1 MWQAVDQH
9 QDGGSGVGSAD
20 ADVVQSA
27 VVAEAEFAVGCPMMS
42 RRTRACGSVL
52 GEVARGGF
60 GPGLIGSRGGA
71 AAEGAVRP
79 AAVVVGGELV
89 AEGLQFGQGLGL
101 PRLRSEP
108 FLQRLLEPFHFAAGG
123 GVVRPGVLLDHTQM
137 AEFGLEAVDGVA
149 SGAAA
154 GEAGGAKIPP
164 QWGDYPCNKR

>member
-1 MWQAVDQH
+1 MWQPLI
-9 QDGGSGVGSAD
+9 SIRTGVRAWVRPMPMWCSRPLWRRLSLPS
-20 ADVVQSA
+20 VS
-27 VVAEAEFAVGCPMMS
+27 MMS